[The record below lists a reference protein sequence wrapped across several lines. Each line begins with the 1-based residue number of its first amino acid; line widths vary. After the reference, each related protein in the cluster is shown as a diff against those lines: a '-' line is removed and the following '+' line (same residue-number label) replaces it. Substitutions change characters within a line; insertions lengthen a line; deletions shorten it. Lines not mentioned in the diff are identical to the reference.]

1 MKLIIVD
8 DNPDFREALKNY
20 LEIELKHTLI
30 ADVSSGK
37 EFLELSLNDIKAADI
52 ILMDIRM
59 EYIGGIDTTKIAL
72 LYYYPLHIIAIT
84 NDANELKLSELIESG
99 FKGFIEKKDIFYNL
113 NDTLKRVLNGQY
125 VFPKNLTC

>member
-20 LEIELKHTLI
+20 LELELNHTII
-30 ADVSSGK
+30 ADVSNGK

-52 ILMDIRM
+52 ILMDIIM
-59 EYIGGIDTTKIAL
+59 DYIGGIYTTKIAL
-72 LYYYPLHIIAIT
+72 FYYYPLRIIAIT
-84 NDANELKLSELIESG
+84 NDANELKLNQLIEAG
-99 FKGFIEKKDIFYNL
+99 FKGFIEKKDVFINL
-113 NDTLKRVLNGQY
+113 NDTLKRVLKGQY